1 LVLLACR
8 RGGEKKKKKL
18 GRDEAEEPVVWGRR
32 CKWVCSRSK
41 LTLVVKKVEGELK
54 QAHTRADRRMIDPEC
69 GGRKKSEDEDEEGRK
84 RVERA
89 GWENKYL

>member
-1 LVLLACR
+1 
-8 RGGEKKKKKL
+8 
-18 GRDEAEEPVVWGRR
+18 
-32 CKWVCSRSK
+32 
-41 LTLVVKKVEGELK
+41 LVVKKVEGELK